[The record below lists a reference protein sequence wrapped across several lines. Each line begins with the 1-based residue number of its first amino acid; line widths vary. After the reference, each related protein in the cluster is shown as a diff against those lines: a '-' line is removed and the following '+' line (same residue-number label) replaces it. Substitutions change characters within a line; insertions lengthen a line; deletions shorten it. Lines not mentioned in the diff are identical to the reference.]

1 MRKLEALIR
10 LMGFKKHKRINNI
23 RTMSNT
29 PITSFFTDRQYAGR
43 RSYLATMG
51 GVYHQVELR
60 ESEYEQLPD
69 ETA

>member
-1 MRKLEALIR
+1 
-10 LMGFKKHKRINNI
+10 MGFKKHKVINNI
-23 RTMSNT
+23 RAKSDS
-29 PITSFFTDRQYAGR
+29 PISSGMFFSDRQYAGR